1 MSCACVK
8 IKTCFR
14 ALPLPGE
21 PPWELGVVVTACM
34 QHLGVMESLVTSRRF
49 QTGVRVDEHRN
60 NTIPGAQVRRLAP
73 PAKTQRDERCLV
85 CTMLTRM
92 GCLPAADVWP
102 CKKRLQIV
110 WETCS
115 WLFFDRQGAMIS
127 TALGKAKNMT
137 PVGHLF
143 FRGGSRCGLISDS

>member
-1 MSCACVK
+1 MCMLKNQNMFSSTAV
-8 IKTCFR
+8 TRR
-14 ALPLPGE
+14 AS
-21 PPWELGVVVTACM
+21 LGIRCCSYRLHAASWSDGIAG
-34 QHLGVMESLVTSRRF
+34 HVTSLSDR
-49 QTGVRVDEHRN
+49 VRVDEHGN

-85 CTMLTRM
+85 CTMLTLM

-102 CKKRLQIV
+102 CEKRLQIV

-115 WLFFDRQGAMIS
+115 WLFFDRQNAAMIS
-127 TALGKAKNMT
+127 TPLGKAKNMT